1 LLCVST
7 ETTLRRLLTV
17 DQTAEYLNITPRMV
31 RKLAF
36 ESHLA
41 KTKIGRAVRFDIREL
56 DRYIDARTSTREA
69 V

>member
-31 RKLAF
+31 RKLAY
-36 ESHLA
+36 ENELA
-41 KTKIGRAVRFDIREL
+41 KTKVGRAVRFDLREL
-56 DRYIDARTSTREA
+56 DRYIDARTSRREA